1 MYIHLL
7 SLLTDGFGTDDKC
20 DSIHKVFKGLT
31 VEGIL
36 KSWSRIKP
44 MIVKD
49 WSENIDARFHLFG
62 KVRDEWIDKDLFD
75 YLDWC

>member
-7 SLLTDGFGTDDKC
+7 SLLTDGFETDDKC
-20 DSIHKVFKGLT
+20 DSIYKVFEGLT

-36 KSWSRIKP
+36 KNWSKIKP

-49 WSENIDARFHLFG
+49 WSENINARLNLFG